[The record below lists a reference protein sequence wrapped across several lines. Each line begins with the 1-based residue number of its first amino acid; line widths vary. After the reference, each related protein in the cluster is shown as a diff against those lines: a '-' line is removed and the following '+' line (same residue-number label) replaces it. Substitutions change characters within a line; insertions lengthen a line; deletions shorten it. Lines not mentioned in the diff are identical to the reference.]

1 MFEYLSQF
9 STFFIISQILVFIA
23 IITDFISF
31 QVKDRKKVLLWLTL
45 SCILVTIH
53 YFLLWKINAWFLLVI
68 STLSFLVS
76 LFSYNK
82 KWISVFFVLYLIP
95 ILFNYKEI
103 SDILLFIAVYIMLI
117 AKFQKDD
124 KKIRIWIM
132 IGCLFTITYNII
144 IFTPMWVLLECIFL
158 WSNIIWYWKHYI
170 KKSVK

>member
-53 YFLLWKINAWFLLVI
+53 YFLLGKINAGFLLVI

-124 KKIRIWIM
+124 KKIRIGIM

-144 IFTPMWVLLECIFL
+144 IFTPMGVLLECIFL
-158 WSNIIWYWKHYI
+158 GSNIIGYWKHYI